1 MRCVAGWGKAT
12 LVDGLIGASV
22 GVNAT
27 LERITA
33 LLDWPALAAVLVEV
47 YAAPTGRPSF
57 PVGLL
62 PRALLLLQALR
73 PVRPGRRGGAR
84 RSAEL
89 PALLGVGLDEPTPDH
104 STLWRFREALAHREL
119 AQAPFAAAAP

>member
-1 MRCVAGWGKAT
+1 MRGRLGQGN
-12 LVDGLIGASV
+12 LVEGLIGASV

-33 LLDWPALAAVLVEV
+33 LLDWPALEAVLVEV

-62 PRALLLLQALR
+62 LRALLLQAWHGLSD
-73 PVRPGRRGGAR
+73 PA
-84 RSAEL
+84 AEL
-89 PALLGVGLDEPTPDH
+89 CKGLALSGLGML
-104 STLWRFREALAHREL
+104 
-119 AQAPFAAAAP
+119 